1 MSHFEITKY
10 QQILD
15 SISEHTQLSQRETD
29 LISSHLIFRKIKKN
43 QFLLQRDEVAR
54 FDSYVNKG
62 CLKASFID
70 KRGQEHI
77 VRLAIED
84 EWITDHDSFL
94 NATPSRLEIL
104 ALEDSELWQI
114 DLDSLEK
121 LFGICPSFE
130 RAYRIMTQHLF
141 IRLNR
146 CLISFLS
153 SSAEER
159 YRDFTREHP
168 GYVNRIPQYLIASYL
183 GMSPE
188 YLSRIR
194 SRHTLNGV

>member
-1 MSHFEITKY
+1 MAHPDITKY

-15 SISEHTQLSQRETD
+15 SIAGYAPLSEHEID
-29 LISSHLIFRKIKKN
+29 LITSRLTFRKIKKN

-54 FDSYVNKG
+54 LDSYVTRG

-114 DLDSLEK
+114 DHDSLEQ
-121 LFGICPSFE
+121 LFGACPSFE
-130 RAYRIMTQHLF
+130 RAYRIMTQQLF
-141 IRLNR
+141 VRLNR

-194 SRHTLNGV
+194 SRQLVNGV